1 MSRITLA
8 FRCFFR
14 LIFKGQL
21 PRDAVGFLP
30 KEALQLEAAKPE
42 GAKPEVK
49 KEPVKQAPEPVEPK
63 KEPPRKEKPELM
75 RTSGETPTAK
85 LEERRL
91 EQELKQEQKK
101 KADNVALQRE
111 GALAFLALL
120 QREGRLI
127 DFLRESLDGFA
138 DADIGAAAR
147 DVHRGCRKVL
157 EEHLRLEA
165 MMPGEEE
172 DTVTVPKGFDPGEIR
187 LIGEVKGEPPFKG
200 VMRHHGW
207 RAIEVKL
214 PTLGDGVDR
223 HVLAPAEIEIA

>member
-42 GAKPEVK
+42 GK
-49 KEPVKQAPEPVEPK
+49 KEPVKQAPEAVEPK
-63 KEPPRKEKPELM
+63 KEPPRKEKPELD
-75 RTSGETPTAK
+75 
-85 LEERRL
+85 
-91 EQELKQEQKK
+91 QELKQEQKK